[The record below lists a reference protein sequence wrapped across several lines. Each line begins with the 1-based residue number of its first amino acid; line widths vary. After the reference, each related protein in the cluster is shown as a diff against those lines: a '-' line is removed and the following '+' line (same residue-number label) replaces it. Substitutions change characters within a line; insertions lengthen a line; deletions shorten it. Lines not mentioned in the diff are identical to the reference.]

1 MANDIGLIGLAVM
14 GQNLV
19 LNMEDHGYSV
29 SVYNRTKERTEEFVA
44 GDAQDKNVTPT
55 YELAEFVSSL
65 SKPRKI
71 MLMVKQGAP
80 VDSFIERLL
89 PLLDKGDVIIDGGN
103 SFFKDTIRRNK
114 ALEEQ
119 GLLYIGTGVSGGEVG
134 ARFGP
139 AMMPGGQKKAYDLV
153 EPIFTAISA
162 KAGPNSDVPCST
174 YIGADGAGHYVKM
187 VHNGIEYGDMQLI
200 CEAYN
205 LMRHGFGM
213 SVEDVQAVFNE
224 WNRGKLQSYLIE
236 ITADILNE
244 KDKQTG
250 KPVVDVILDSAGNKG
265 TGKWTGQS
273 AMDLGVAAPTIV
285 EAVFARYISA
295 FKDERVAASTQLTGP
310 TAKFSGD
317 VDAMVQATHD
327 ALYASKI
334 MSYAQGFGLIRGA
347 SKEYGWN
354 LKFADLS
361 RIWRGGCIIRAQ
373 FLDRITESFEADPAL
388 ANLVLAPYFKD
399 AVLDAQENWRKIVIA
414 GIESG
419 IPTPSFTSAL
429 AYFDSYRS
437 AILPANLIQAQ
448 RDYFGA
454 HTYKRVDMPGSY
466 HIDWP
471 EDGRPELKTG

>member
-153 EPIFTAISA
+153 EPIFTAI
-162 KAGPNSDVPCST
+162 
-174 YIGADGAGHYVKM
+174 
-187 VHNGIEYGDMQLI
+187 
-200 CEAYN
+200 
-205 LMRHGFGM
+205 
-213 SVEDVQAVFNE
+213 
-224 WNRGKLQSYLIE
+224 
-236 ITADILNE
+236 
-244 KDKQTG
+244 
-250 KPVVDVILDSAGNKG
+250 
-265 TGKWTGQS
+265 
-273 AMDLGVAAPTIV
+273 
-285 EAVFARYISA
+285 
-295 FKDERVAASTQLTGP
+295 
-310 TAKFSGD
+310 
-317 VDAMVQATHD
+317 
-327 ALYASKI
+327 
-334 MSYAQGFGLIRGA
+334 
-347 SKEYGWN
+347 
-354 LKFADLS
+354 
-361 RIWRGGCIIRAQ
+361 
-373 FLDRITESFEADPAL
+373 
-388 ANLVLAPYFKD
+388 
-399 AVLDAQENWRKIVIA
+399 
-414 GIESG
+414 
-419 IPTPSFTSAL
+419 
-429 AYFDSYRS
+429 
-437 AILPANLIQAQ
+437 
-448 RDYFGA
+448 
-454 HTYKRVDMPGSY
+454 
-466 HIDWP
+466 
-471 EDGRPELKTG
+471 